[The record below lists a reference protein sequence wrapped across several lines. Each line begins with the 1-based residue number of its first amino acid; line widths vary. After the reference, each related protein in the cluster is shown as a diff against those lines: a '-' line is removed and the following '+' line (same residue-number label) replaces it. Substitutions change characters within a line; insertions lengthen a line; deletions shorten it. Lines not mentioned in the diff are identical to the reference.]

1 MYILHL
7 KPHPLPH
14 LFIYNTL
21 SLTLMRKEGTI
32 ELEKERLRE
41 GIEGREGE
49 EGEEHQ
55 YLSMDLNNTLRP
67 LKLVVALPMENPS
80 CMEKVMD
87 GRACMMGLKE
97 AWIEGG
103 GIFNLLLLKLS
114 NLRAKYIHLD
124 LKVHPSSHEL

>member
-67 LKLVVALPMENPS
+67 LKLVVALPM
-80 CMEKVMD
+80 
-87 GRACMMGLKE
+87 
-97 AWIEGG
+97 
-103 GIFNLLLLKLS
+103 
-114 NLRAKYIHLD
+114 
-124 LKVHPSSHEL
+124 